1 MRNFS
6 VHTVLVRSLY
16 DSNIGASARAMS
28 NMGAENLI
36 LIDPKCEITLAAH
49 QAAASGQK
57 PLQNRT
63 VYKGWAEF
71 YSSEPDGIRIS
82 FTARDGRG
90 RQVKD
95 FKETLDWIQKEDS
108 RFKEPENDNPVHL
121 YLIFGPEDWGLS
133 AEDLELTHFACS
145 IPTFGENW
153 SLNLAQAVLLALYT
167 LRTTWGGN
175 KTILDGQKRTKKES
189 QEEVFPENTLK
200 TWINEMGF
208 VTEDRNMNAYSVL
221 KRMLLHNI
229 PTQKELRI
237 LETVLQQ
244 AIRKLRE
251 YNEMRKKS

>member
-1 MRNFS
+1 MIPAKFLKKPNSHLRLCWIKILLI
-6 VHTVLVRSLY
+6 VTLVV
-16 DSNIGASARAMS
+16 GA
-28 NMGAENLI
+28 
-36 LIDPKCEITLAAH
+36 
-49 QAAASGQK
+49 
-57 PLQNRT
+57 
-63 VYKGWAEF
+63 
-71 YSSEPDGIRIS
+71 
-82 FTARDGRG
+82 
-90 RQVKD
+90 
-95 FKETLDWIQKEDS
+95 
-108 RFKEPENDNPVHL
+108 
-121 YLIFGPEDWGLS
+121 
-133 AEDLELTHFACS
+133 

-167 LRTTWGGN
+167 LRTSWGGA
-175 KTILDGQKRTKKES
+175 KTVLDGQKRTKKES